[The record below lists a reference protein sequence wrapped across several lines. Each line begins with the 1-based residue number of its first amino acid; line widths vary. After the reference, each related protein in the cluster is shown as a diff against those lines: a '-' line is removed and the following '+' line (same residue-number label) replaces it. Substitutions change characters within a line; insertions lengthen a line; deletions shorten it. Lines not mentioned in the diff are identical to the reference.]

1 MGLSLPWSN
10 IMGWLLL
17 FSRFYRLRR
26 HLSSIFHGGLYIY
39 LSLGTSGQS
48 LVFQHLRRVQYDK
61 HPTTV

>member
-17 FSRFYRLRR
+17 V
-26 HLSSIFHGGLYIY
+26 SIGSDAISPRSFTGAYIYIY